1 MAKGTSTGQITVPK
15 DVRKA
20 LGLRAGTEVDF
31 HLERG
36 GAVMRRRLPPE
47 VMEQWEG
54 YLRDKAGGL
63 MTGHSTAALVW

>member
-1 MAKGTSTGQITVPK
+1 
-15 DVRKA
+15 
-20 LGLRAGTEVDF
+20 
-31 HLERG
+31 
-36 GAVMRRRLPPE
+36 MRRRLPPE